1 MGFNWTFKLYTRVVC
16 KGLRYV
22 PCLILIQKS
31 LSWHLTPDFISGF
44 TRTSPSKH
52 SHASITALTSLRI
65 VSNRRGIPLYW
76 CDNASIQKKFLLQ
89 HKIIWKQKKRILKST
104 EIYAKSCKHSSEIY
118 AEFKNQRIIL
128 TKKIMKWHE
137 NHGNSN
143 NIHISYKNW

>member
-1 MGFNWTFKLYTRVVC
+1 MNQ
-16 KGLRYV
+16 
-22 PCLILIQKS
+22 IKS
-31 LSWHLTPDFISGF
+31 QTIPWH
-44 TRTSPSKH
+44 SKT
-52 SHASITALTSLRI
+52 AALTSDAWFHIGFHEDFPLKTFTCFNNSI
-65 VSNRRGIPLYW
+65 DITKNRFKSTWHTSLLMWQCFYT
-76 CDNASIQKKFLLQ
+76 KKFLLQ